1 MMNYILKRLEE
12 PSTWRGL
19 ILFLTAWGLSISP
32 EAMEYIVTV
41 GVGLSGLV
49 GIITTDSVK

>member
-41 GVGLSGLV
+41 GVGLSGL
-49 GIITTDSVK
+49 